1 MAFQAAGYSG
11 TPLVKK
17 LGIREGHRILFS
29 AAPDGFADLL
39 DLPLAVEFAN
49 RGDSSALDLAILFVK
64 SQEELETG
72 FWPLAARLESTGMLW
87 VAWPKKAS
95 GITSDLTD
103 NIVRE
108 YGLSTGLVDT
118 KVCAIDETW
127 SGLKFVI
134 RVKDRPKLV

>member
-1 MAFQAAGYSG
+1 MAFRAAGYSG

-17 LGIREGHRILFS
+17 LGIREGYRILFAS
-29 AAPDGFADLL
+29 APDGLADLL
-39 DLPLAVEFAN
+39 ELPPAVEFAN
-49 RGDSSALDLAILFVK
+49 LGDGSALDLAILFAK
-64 SQEELETG
+64 SQEELERG
-72 FWPLAARLESTGMLW
+72 FGPLAARLESTGMLW

-134 RVKDRPKLV
+134 RIKDRPGRV